1 MKQRF
6 FKADSI
12 SFPIINGYK
21 PDSYK
26 EENIMAKVLV
36 IADIKQG
43 VLKGSTAELLSKAKA
58 LGAET
63 AVVAIGSNIESLI
76 PDLANAGSDTQYI
89 ADDPGLELFSA
100 GPYASCVVDAA
111 KQFGANLIWFGFSES
126 GKAAAPRVAAQLDVA
141 CATDITDI
149 ILSGDQIEITRPAI
163 ANKVIQ
169 RVKTNTEQLVAV
181 VRAGAFEAAEGISG
195 TENVVKLS
203 PPAPDLKA
211 VIKEIL
217 SDASGEIDLAD
228 ADVVIS
234 VGRGVKDEAG
244 ADLVKELANDLKA
257 GFGSSRAMV
266 DAGFMPHNKQVGQTG
281 KIVAPGLYMA
291 IGISGAIQHL
301 AGMNGSKV
309 ILAVNK
315 DPEAP
320 IFNVADYGIV
330 GDLFEVVP
338 ILREEINK
346 VRT

>member
-1 MKQRF
+1 
-6 FKADSI
+6 
-12 SFPIINGYK
+12 
-21 PDSYK
+21 
-26 EENIMAKVLV
+26 MAKVLV

-63 AVVAIGSNIESLI
+63 AVVAIGSNIEGLV
-76 PDLANAGSDTQYI
+76 PELANAGSDTQYI

-100 GPYASCVVDAA
+100 GPYAACVVDAA
-111 KQFGANLIWFGFSES
+111 RQSGADLIWFGFSES
-126 GKAAAPRVAAQLDVA
+126 GKAAAPRVAAQLEAA
-141 CATDITDI
+141 CATEI
-149 ILSGDQIEITRPAI
+149 IDVTLDGDQVEIIRPAI
-163 ANKVIQ
+163 ANKVMQ
-169 RVKTNTEQLVAV
+169 RVKINAAQLVAV
-181 VRAGAFEAAEGISG
+181 VRAGAFEAAEGITG

-203 PPAPDLKA
+203 PPAADVKA
-211 VIKEIL
+211 VIKELL

-228 ADVVIS
+228 ADIVIS
-234 VGRGVKDEAG
+234 VGRGAKDQAG
-244 ADLVKELANDLKA
+244 VDLVKELASELNA

-266 DAGFMPHNKQVGQTG
+266 DGGFMPHNKQVGQTG
-281 KIVAPGLYMA
+281 KIVAPTLYMA

-330 GDLFEVVP
+330 GDLFEVMP
-338 ILREEINK
+338 ILREEIAK
-346 VRT
+346 VRS

>member
-1 MKQRF
+1 
-6 FKADSI
+6 
-12 SFPIINGYK
+12 
-21 PDSYK
+21 
-26 EENIMAKVLV
+26 MAKVLV

-58 LGAET
+58 IGAET
-63 AVVAIGSNIESLI
+63 AVVAIGNNIESLI
-76 PDLANAGSDTQYI
+76 PGLVNAGSDTQYV
-89 ADDPGLELFSA
+89 ADDPGLELFST

-111 KQFGANLIWFGFSES
+111 KQFGASLIWFGFSES
-126 GKAAAPRVAAQLDVA
+126 GKAVAPRVAAQLNAA
-141 CATDITDI
+141 CATEITDVM
-149 ILSGDQIEITRPAI
+149 LQGDQIEVIRPAI
-163 ANKVIQ
+163 TNKVIQ
-169 RVKTNTEQLVAV
+169 RVKINTEQLVAV
-181 VRAGAFEAAEGISG
+181 VRAGAFEATEGITG

-203 PPAPDLKA
+203 IPAADLKA
-211 VIKEIL
+211 VIKEIV

-234 VGRGVKDEAG
+234 VGRGVKDQAG
-244 ADLVKELANDLKA
+244 VDLVKELANDLKA

-266 DAGFMPHNKQVGQTG
+266 DGGFMAHNKQVGQTG
-281 KIVAPGLYMA
+281 KIVAPTLYMA

-301 AGMNGSKV
+301 AGMTGSKV

-346 VRT
+346 IRA

>member
-1 MKQRF
+1 
-6 FKADSI
+6 
-12 SFPIINGYK
+12 
-21 PDSYK
+21 
-26 EENIMAKVLV
+26 MANVLV

-58 LGAET
+58 LGAKT
-63 AVVAIGSNIESLI
+63 AVVAIGSGLESLI
-76 PDLANAGSDTQYI
+76 PDLVNAGSDTQYI

-100 GPYASCVVDAA
+100 GPFASCVVDAA

-126 GKAAAPRVAAQLDVA
+126 GKAAAPRVAAQLDAA
-141 CATDITDI
+141 CATEITDVM
-149 ILSGDQIEITRPAI
+149 LEGDQIEIVRPAI
-163 ANKVIQ
+163 ANKVMQ
-169 RVKTNTEQLVAV
+169 RVKINAGQLVAV
-181 VRAGAFEAAEGISG
+181 VRAGAFEATEAITG
-195 TENVVKLS
+195 TENVVRLS
-203 PPAPDLKA
+203 APAPDLKA
-211 VIKEIL
+211 VIRELL

-234 VGRGVKDEAG
+234 VGRGAKDQAG
-244 ADLVKELANDLKA
+244 VDLVKALAGDLKA

-266 DAGFMPHNKQVGQTG
+266 DGGFMAHNKQVGQTG
-281 KIVAPGLYMA
+281 KIVAPTLYIA

-301 AGMNGSKV
+301 AGMSGSQV

-338 ILREEINK
+338 ILREEIKKLRN
-346 VRT
+346 